1 MRVVWDP
8 VKASVNLKRHRI
20 RFSDAELVLF
30 DPQAI
35 TMEDFT
41 ATGEQRHVSLGLDAL
56 GRVLVVVYT
65 YRGQDIRLISARRAS
80 RRERRQYEEGV

>member
-8 VKASVNLKRHRI
+8 VKASVNLERHRI

-30 DPQAI
+30 DFQAI
-35 TMEDFT
+35 TMEDLT

-80 RRERRQYEEGV
+80 RRERQHYEEGV